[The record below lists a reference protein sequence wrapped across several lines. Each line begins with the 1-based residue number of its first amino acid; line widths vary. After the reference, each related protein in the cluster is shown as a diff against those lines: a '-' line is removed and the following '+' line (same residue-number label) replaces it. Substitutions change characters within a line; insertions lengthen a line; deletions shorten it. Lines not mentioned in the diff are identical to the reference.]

1 MPKPTQQELYAQ
13 NLRRETWCQVEMN
26 SRQFW
31 DRPERKHFGCHLRT
45 TWDTRSPQAAGTGAE
60 VGVDGEA
67 DRCPAAGEEAL
78 RGETHKTPGSWGPRV
93 QGTKGPRSPPAGPA
107 CCSTWTPRR
116 ATGYTQPLTVS
127 CLEGKGQGINK
138 QRMENKRFPVYLEL
152 NGAAPL
158 PASPLRCSQG

>member
-1 MPKPTQQELYAQ
+1 MPKPTQQELYVQ

-45 TWDTRSPQAAGTGAE
+45 TWDARSPQAAGPE
-60 VGVDGEA
+60 
-67 DRCPAAGEEAL
+67 
-78 RGETHKTPGSWGPRV
+78 
-93 QGTKGPRSPPAGPA
+93 PRSA
-107 CCSTWTPRR
+107 WTERPTAAPLPERR
-116 ATGYTQPLTVS
+116 HFEERR
-127 CLEGKGQGINK
+127 EGKGINK